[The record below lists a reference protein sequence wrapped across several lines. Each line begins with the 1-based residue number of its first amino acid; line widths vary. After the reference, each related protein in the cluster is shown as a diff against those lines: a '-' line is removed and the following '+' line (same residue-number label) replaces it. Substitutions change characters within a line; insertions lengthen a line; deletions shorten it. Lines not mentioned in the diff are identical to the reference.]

1 MNINNILS
9 GFYIFLKGQDF
20 KFENYVIICQDIR
33 VENYFMVKFLVY
45 LNDLFLDSKI
55 DYYEAQYHFS
65 KSKRSHI
72 DILLKLNNEEVYF
85 IELKHF
91 SVSKVRNKTR
101 NLRFY
106 TNNSNSGYKLG
117 ILNDCKKFDELRKH
131 HEFKKGSTIC
141 LAIMTDMPKKEEL
154 NLMEERFTIYSKN
167 ILNGWNLIYPIPKN
181 EQSVIGIF
189 ALQK

>member
-9 GFYIFLKGQDF
+9 GFYIYLKGQNF
-20 KFENYVIICQDIR
+20 INENYVIICQDIR

-45 LNDLFLDSKI
+45 LNDLLLDGNI

-65 KSKRSHI
+65 KVKRSHI
-72 DILLKLNNEEVYF
+72 DIMLKLNNEETYF

-91 SVSKVRNKTR
+91 SVSQVRNKTR

-106 TNNSNSGYKLG
+106 TNNSNAGHKLG
-117 ILNDCKKFDELRKH
+117 ILNDCKKFDILREH

-141 LAIMTDMPKKEEL
+141 LAIMTDMPKIEEL
-154 NLMEERFTIYSKN
+154 KLMEERFSIYSKN

-181 EQSVIGIF
+181 EQSAIGMF